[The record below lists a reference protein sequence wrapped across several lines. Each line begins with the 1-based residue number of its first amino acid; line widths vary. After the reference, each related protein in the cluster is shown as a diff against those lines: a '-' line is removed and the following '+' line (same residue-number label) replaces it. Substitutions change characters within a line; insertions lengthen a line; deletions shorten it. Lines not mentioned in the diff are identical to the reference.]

1 MNRFNRTMDEHL
13 KDDATIH
20 GALKELIEG
29 NGWIEVICT
38 LDLLLSDP
46 DNIDDEVNTEIE
58 DYTVPM
64 GVSIEF
70 PRRRTL
76 SEQDGPPNLIPREN

>member
-1 MNRFNRTMDEHL
+1 MSHL
-13 KDDATIH
+13 KENATIR

-29 NGWIEVICT
+29 NGWVEVVCT
-38 LDLLLSDP
+38 LDLLLSEP
-46 DNIDDEVNTEIE
+46 DSINDRVNPEVE

-76 SEQDGPPNLIPREN
+76 SEEGEPPQLIPREN

>member
-1 MNRFNRTMDEHL
+1 MSSNQHL
-13 KDDATIH
+13 TDDATIR
-20 GALKELIEG
+20 GALTELIEG

-46 DNIDDEVNTEIE
+46 DNINDEANPKVE
-58 DYTVPM
+58 DYTAPM

-76 SEQDGPPNLIPREN
+76 AEDGSDEPPTLAIHDN